1 MADNVNHPAH
11 YESSCSIECIDSMLI
26 AFGRAAVI
34 HFCECN
40 AYKYIW
46 RYKNK
51 NGMEDLEKA
60 KWYVEKAFTLVD
72 DYTPPEG
79 ELETLFNLKEIVTK
93 LIAKEKK
100 NDQS

>member
-1 MADNVNHPAH
+1 MDNVNHPAH

-72 DYTPPEG
+72 DYTLEG
-79 ELETLFNLKEIVTK
+79 EFATLFDLKEIVTK
-93 LIAKEKK
+93 LIAKEK
-100 NDQS
+100 NVETS

>member
-1 MADNVNHPAH
+1 
-11 YESSCSIECIDSMLI
+11 MLI
-26 AFGRAAVI
+26 AFGREAVI

-60 KWYVEKAFTLVD
+60 RWYVEKAFTLVD
-72 DYTPPEG
+72 DYTLEG
-79 ELETLFNLKEIVTK
+79 EFATLFGLKEIVTK

-100 NDQS
+100 VETL

>member
-1 MADNVNHPAH
+1 MADNVNHPTH

-34 HFCECN
+34 NFCECN

-46 RYKNK
+46 RYKHK

-72 DYTPPEG
+72 DYTLEG
-79 ELETLFNLKEIVTK
+79 EFATLFNLKETVTK

-100 NDQS
+100 IETS